1 VIEHEAKVQTE
12 GKGSL
17 RTALRRSDYR
27 YLVSGLTISGIG
39 DWLYSVAL
47 LVWVFNETDSAA
59 LVGVASV
66 FRILP
71 TALFG
76 AFAGELAGRHDRRL
90 VMVTSDLTRA
100 VCMFAL
106 AVIAGLSGPVVL
118 GLAVVFLSTT
128 LGTPYFPAVQATVPS
143 LVREDELA
151 PANALISSIETVSIV
166 VGPAIGGLLLALG
179 SEEPAFI
186 VNGLTFVLSATLVSR
201 IRSTEVAKVE
211 EVTGP
216 LFKRLGE
223 GISAIR
229 RSGDVSLLIGIEF
242 VNTITWGALFV
253 LLVLVAEDLLG
264 TGDEGTAFLYAAL
277 GLGGVGG
284 AFFAS
289 RAAEYP
295 RLGWTILAACAG
307 FGLPFALLSLFEQ
320 EAVAYAL
327 VAASGVAVIVLVVT
341 TNTMLQRLLPL
352 DLMARV
358 FGVVDS
364 LDVTGMLIG
373 SLSVSLLVDL
383 FGLETALIMYGL
395 IPPLA
400 ALALLPRLRALNEA
414 SAIRSRQL
422 APIVNRLA
430 DLPLFAG
437 ASRTCLEALASAATE
452 ESVAAG
458 FVVIRQGDP
467 SDDLFIVRS
476 GELQAA
482 AASADGQAQPV
493 GKLADG
499 DYFGEIGLLHGI
511 PRTATVSAL
520 RESVLYRIRG
530 QDFLSATNSMPGT
543 LAVLHQDTATRLAA
557 WHPAIRPEIPL
568 TAPAAQPNTSE
579 EAG

>member
-1 VIEHEAKVQTE
+1 MQSANET
-12 GKGSL
+12 GSL
-17 RTALRRSDYR
+17 RTALRRPDYR
-27 YLVSGLTISGIG
+27 YLASGLTISGIG

-47 LVWVFNETDSAA
+47 LVWVFNETDSAV
-59 LVGVASV
+59 LVGVASI

-76 AFAGELAGRHDRRL
+76 AFAGEFAGRYNRRL
-90 VMVTSDLTRA
+90 VMVGSDLSRA
-100 VCMFAL
+100 VCMFGL
-106 AVIAGLSGPVVL
+106 AVIAGLSGPVGL

-186 VNGLTFVLSATLVSR
+186 INGFTFILSAALVSR

-211 EVTGP
+211 QVEEP
-216 LFKRLGE
+216 LFRRLGE

-229 RSGDVSLLIGIEF
+229 RSSDVSLLISIEF

-264 TGDEGTAFLYAAL
+264 TGDAGTAFLYAAL

-295 RLGWTILAACAG
+295 RLGWTILAACVG
-307 FGLPFALLSLFEQ
+307 FGLPLALLSLVEQ
-320 EAVAYAL
+320 PGIAYPL
-327 VAASGVAVIVLVVT
+327 VATSGVAVIVLVVT

-352 DLMARV
+352 HLMARV

-383 FGLETALIMYGL
+383 FGLEAALVIAGL

-400 ALALLPRLRALNEA
+400 ALALLPRLRGLNEA
-414 SAIRSRQL
+414 SAIRARQL

-430 DLPLFAG
+430 NLTLFSG
-437 ASRTCLEALASAATE
+437 LSRTSLEAVASCATE
-452 ESVAAG
+452 ETVTAG
-458 FVVIRQGDP
+458 TAVIRQGDP
-467 SDDLFIVRS
+467 PDDLFVVRS
-476 GELQAA
+476 GELEAVTLT
-482 AASADGQAQPV
+482 ASGETEAV
-493 GKLADG
+493 GRIKEG
-499 DYFGEIGLLHGI
+499 DYFGEIGLLHSV
-511 PRTATVSAL
+511 PRTASVTAVTETV
-520 RESVLYRIRG
+520 VYRICG
-530 QDFLSATNSMPGT
+530 PDFL
-543 LAVLHQDTATRLAA
+543 AA
-557 WHPAIRPEIPL
+557 I
-568 TAPAAQPNTSE
+568 TQAPAAQTLLHEGISARLSAWRPE
-579 EAG
+579 LRPAIPKAGESS

>member
-1 VIEHEAKVQTE
+1 MDEQSTASSVTE
-12 GKGSL
+12 KGSL
-17 RTALRRSDYR
+17 RTAMRHADYR
-27 YLVSGLTISGIG
+27 NLVGGLTVSGIG

-47 LVWVFNETDSAA
+47 LVWVFNETDSAF
-59 LVGVASV
+59 LVGVASI

-71 TALFG
+71 TALFA
-76 AFAGELAGRHDRRL
+76 AFAGELASRHNRRL
-90 VMVTSDLTRA
+90 VMVGSDLSRA
-100 VCMFAL
+100 ACMFAL

-118 GLAVVFLSTT
+118 GLGVVFLSTT

-166 VGPAIGGLLLALG
+166 VGPAIGGLLLAFG
-179 SEEPAFI
+179 SEEPAFVI
-186 VNGLTFVLSATLVSR
+186 NGLTFILSAALVAR

-211 EVTGP
+211 EVTEP
-216 LFKRLGE
+216 ILKRLGA
-223 GISAIR
+223 GVNAIR

-264 TGDEGTAFLYAAL
+264 TGDQGTAFLYAAL

-307 FGLPFALLSLFEQ
+307 FGVPYAVLSLVEQ
-320 EAVAYAL
+320 EAIAYAL
-327 VAASGVAVIVLVVT
+327 VATSGVAVIVLVVT

-383 FGLETALIMYGL
+383 FGLKTALLTYGL

-414 SAIRSRQL
+414 SAIRARQL
-422 APIVNRLA
+422 APIVNRLTG
-430 DLPLFAG
+430 LPLFAG
-437 ASRTCLEALASAATE
+437 ASRDCIEALAAGASE

-458 FVVIRQGDP
+458 TTVIRQGDP
-467 SDDLFIVRS
+467 ADDLFIVRS
-476 GELQAA
+476 GELEAA
-482 AASADGQAQPV
+482 AGAEGQREVV
-493 GKLADG
+493 GRLGDG
-499 DYFGEIGLLHGI
+499 DYFGEIGLLHSV
-511 PRTATVSAL
+511 PRTATVSAV
-520 RESVLYRIRG
+520 RDSVLYRIRG
-530 QDFLSATNSMPGT
+530 ADFLAAVSNMPGT
-543 LAVLHQDTATRLAA
+543 KLLLHEGTAARLAA
-557 WHPAIRPEIPL
+557 WRPALRPEIPTISTL
-568 TAPAAQPNTSE
+568 ESVDKPST
-579 EAG
+579 